1 VSLKSI
7 SSSVPRKRK
16 NERRKGLHL
25 QQLSTV
31 GKKEKIGARDQEY
44 ALSNM
49 LTANLLFKAKV
60 VNLILSKD
68 AEKALQLLSQRYEV
82 AKPNLKVGM
91 PKRYSK
97 KPACYVAKKRT
108 IHVSDREVLS
118 NPRVVLH
125 EFYHHLRNFKDAHG
139 GIEKYAQ
146 RFAENYLQAYRIIV
160 AGIPAQRIERKN
172 KKQNV

>member
-68 AEKALQLLSQRYEV
+68 TEKALQLLSQHYKV
-82 AKPNLKVGM
+82 AKPKLKVGM

-97 KPACYVAKKRT
+97 KQACYAAKKRT
-108 IHVSDREVLS
+108 IHVSDREVFH

-125 EFYHHLRNFKDAHG
+125 EFYHHLRNFKDAQR

-146 RFAENYLQAYRIIV
+146 RFVENYLQAYRIIV